1 VARQQVRKNYRQRV
15 HKCQHCGFE
24 GNRDTVA
31 SLVIRNRGIDII
43 NSVLPEIKIEKK
55 AQEKTPKKLKSKK
68 QKITKNAVG
77 QPVLQNACGDVLAG
91 DIIQLN
97 LFDILVKNP

>member
-24 GNRDTVA
+24 ENRDVAA

-43 NSVLPEIKIEKK
+43 NGVLSVIESNKK
-55 AQEKTPKKLKSKK
+55 NKEKAPKKLKLENKK
-68 QKITKNAVG
+68 
-77 QPVLQNACGDVLAG
+77 
-91 DIIQLN
+91 
-97 LFDILVKNP
+97 